1 MFRFIWISFM
11 STVTYFYLPAIS
23 DKIQL
28 MTAKLMPSAYST
40 KSITNVVDNVMN
52 KYIEC
57 GFKNI
62 NVL

>member
-1 MFRFIWISFM
+1 M